1 MYYRMLSSSFRAQR
15 PMSSYR
21 VSLQV
26 LHLSSSCRYNK
37 VTHDNTWMPSPY
49 MTRTLE
55 PTKLIP
61 HSYVYFQEESIATVI
76 QSCVLGV
83 LIFPRDRT
91 PAQMSTPSG
100 TLSNAF
106 APGEYLF
113 RMSLPVRS
121 TIRPSQ
127 AIAHDQLADRFHT
140 LYLRRLR

>member
-1 MYYRMLSSSFRAQR
+1 MECYPALAGHRDPCRRIAYT
-15 PMSSYR
+15 
-21 VSLQV
+21 
-26 LHLSSSCRYNK
+26 CRYFISPLTAGTTKQLITTLGRHHRIRPERWSQLNLFH
-37 VTHDNTWMPSPY
+37 VPS
-49 MTRTLE
+49 
-55 PTKLIP
+55 
-61 HSYVYFQEESIATVI
+61 HVYFQEESIATVI

-83 LIFPRDRT
+83 LIFPRDRA

-100 TLSNAF
+100 TVSNVL

-121 TIRPSQ
+121 TIHPSQ